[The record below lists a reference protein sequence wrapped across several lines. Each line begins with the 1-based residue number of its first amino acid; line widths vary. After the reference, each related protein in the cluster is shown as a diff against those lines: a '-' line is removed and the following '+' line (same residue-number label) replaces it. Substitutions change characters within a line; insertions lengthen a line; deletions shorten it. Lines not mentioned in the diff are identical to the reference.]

1 MDNQKHTMM
10 IHEIYKK
17 HNMRK
22 LLLLLVLLC
31 TSLGMSAN
39 KIYELSA
46 ATCSASSEA
55 VGPWGFQGGFSVMAS
70 DASKTYQTA
79 NGGIKYSAGLQ
90 YTITLPEGVSVK
102 HVEIYGYDNYA
113 DVDSY
118 GNLISNIT
126 KADDYAGYYALTVYG
141 YDLEPIINAPSVKK
155 YELRARYGAFSE
167 NNIAKKNG

>member
-1 MDNQKHTMM
+1 MTREGLLFTAIPVATLAMDNQKHMMM

-70 DASKTYQTA
+70 DA
-79 NGGIKYSAGLQ
+79 
-90 YTITLPEGVSVK
+90 
-102 HVEIYGYDNYA
+102 
-113 DVDSY
+113 
-118 GNLISNIT
+118 
-126 KADDYAGYYALTVYG
+126 
-141 YDLEPIINAPSVKK
+141 
-155 YELRARYGAFSE
+155 
-167 NNIAKKNG
+167 